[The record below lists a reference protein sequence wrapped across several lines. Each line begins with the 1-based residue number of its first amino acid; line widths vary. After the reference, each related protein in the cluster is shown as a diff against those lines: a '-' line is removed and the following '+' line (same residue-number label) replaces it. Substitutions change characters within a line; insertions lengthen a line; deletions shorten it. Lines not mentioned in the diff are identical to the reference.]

1 MPSHATESRLYAG
14 VYSDPEFAAIFCD
27 RNQLQKWLDVERALA
42 LTQAEM
48 GMIPDEAARDIACAA
63 DADAFDLDAL
73 GAQSRQTGHVLVPT
87 IRALAAR
94 CAGDSGEF
102 VHYGA
107 TTQDILDTGLVLQI
121 RDAWER
127 TLARLR
133 SIRAQ
138 LLRLALRH
146 KRTPMVARTHGQQA
160 LPTTFGYKVAVWI
173 DEIDRHLERFDQAY
187 ARVMTGNLTGAVG
200 TLASFGEQGLELQRR
215 TLARLGL
222 AAPQTSWHSARDRI
236 LDVAGLLVQVAV
248 TIGRIANE
256 VYHLQRTEI
265 DEVREAAPAG
275 KIGSSTMPHKQ
286 NPSTIDLI
294 SALSRLIRAQMV
306 ALTDAAFQQ
315 HERDGTAWRIEWAA
329 LPEIFVYTGALLAR
343 MDEALAAGLD
353 VREQRMRDNLDLLG
367 GRILSERVMLALG
380 ERVGKQTAHDLVHE
394 ASMRARRDELAFAD
408 ALRMDARIRVAF
420 APGALEALLDPVT
433 YTGLAAR
440 MVELVAG
447 ETAAVAHRPG
457 MPTDA
462 VAQTA
467 ACDNALADIA
477 ARG

>member
-14 VYSDPEFAAIFCD
+14 VYSDPDFAAIFCD

-48 GMIPDEAARDIACAA
+48 GMIPHQTAQEIARVARAE
-63 DADAFDLDAL
+63 AFDLDAL
-73 GAQSRQTGHVLVPT
+73 GRHSRETGHVLVPT
-87 IRALAAR
+87 IRALAALCR
-94 CAGDSGEF
+94 DDCGEF

-121 RDAWER
+121 REAWHCAL
-127 TLARLR
+127 TRLR

-138 LLRLALRH
+138 LLQLALRH

-160 LPTTFGYKVAVWI
+160 LPTTFGYKVAVWV

-200 TLASFGEQGLELQRR
+200 TLASFGERGLELQRR

-294 SALSRLIRAQMV
+294 SALSRLIRAQML

-353 VREQRMRDNLDLLG
+353 IREQRMRDNLDLLG

-408 ALRMDARIRVAF
+408 ALLADARIRDAF
-420 APGALEALLDPVT
+420 APGALQALLDPVT

-440 MVELVAG
+440 MVELVADEVVAG
-447 ETAAVAHRPG
+447 GDAAVAPPLHRPH
-457 MPTDA
+457 
-462 VAQTA
+462 
-467 ACDNALADIA
+467 
-477 ARG
+477 

>member
-14 VYSDPEFAAIFCD
+14 VYSDPDFAAIFCD

-48 GMIPDEAARDIACAA
+48 GIIPDEAAREIARAA
-63 DADAFDLDAL
+63 RAESFDLDAL
-73 GAQSRQTGHVLVPT
+73 GRQSRETGHVLVPT
-87 IRALAAR
+87 IRALAALCR
-94 CAGDSGEF
+94 GDCGEF

-121 RDAWER
+121 RDAWQCA
-127 TLARLR
+127 LARLR

-138 LLRLALRH
+138 LLQLALRH

-160 LPTTFGYKVAVWI
+160 LPTTFGYKVAVWV

-200 TLASFGEQGLELQRR
+200 TLASFGERGLELQRR

-353 VREQRMRDNLDLLG
+353 IREQRMRDNLDLLG

-408 ALRMDARIRVAF
+408 ALLADARIRDAF
-420 APGALEALLDPVT
+420 APGALQALLDPVT
-433 YTGLAAR
+433 YTGLATQ

-447 ETAAVAHRPG
+447 ETAAVGRLHIL
-457 MPTDA
+457 PTDA
-462 VAQTA
+462 A
-467 ACDNALADIA
+467 ARIAAADIA
-477 ARG
+477 VRG

>member
-14 VYSDPEFAAIFCD
+14 LYSDPEFAAIFCD
-27 RNQLQKWLDVERALA
+27 RNQLQKWLEVERALA
-42 LTQAEM
+42 ATQAEM
-48 GMIPDEAARDIACAA
+48 GMIPAQAAQEIARVARA
-63 DADAFDLDAL
+63 ELFDLDEL
-73 GAQSRQTGHVLVPT
+73 GRRSRETGHVLVPT
-87 IRALAAR
+87 IRALAALCR
-94 CAGDSGEF
+94 ESWGEF

-127 TLARLR
+127 ALARLH
-133 SIRAQ
+133 SIRSR
-138 LLRLALRH
+138 LLVLARRH
-146 KRTPMVARTHGQQA
+146 RRTPMVARTHGQQA

-173 DEIDRHLERFDQAY
+173 DEIDRHLERFDQAR
-187 ARVMTGNLTGAVG
+187 ARVMVGNLTGAVG
-200 TLASFGEQGLELQRR
+200 TLAAFGEHGLELQRR

-222 AAPQTSWHSARDRI
+222 AAPLTSWHSARDRI

-248 TIGRIANE
+248 TLGRIANE
-256 VYHLQRTEI
+256 IYHLQRTEI

-343 MDEALAAGLD
+343 MDEVLAAGLD
-353 VREQRMRDNLDLLG
+353 VRERRMRDNLDLLG
-367 GRILSERVMLALG
+367 GAILSERVMLALG
-380 ERVGKQTAHDLVHE
+380 ERVGKQTAHELVHE
-394 ASMRARRDELAFAD
+394 ASMRTRNGELAFRD
-408 ALRMDARIRVAF
+408 ALLADARIRAGF
-420 APGALEALLDPVT
+420 GAGELETLLDPES
-433 YTGLAAR
+433 YTGLAAD
-440 MVELVAG
+440 MVALVAG
-447 ETAAVAHRPG
+447 DAADR
-457 MPTDA
+457 
-462 VAQTA
+462 A
-467 ACDNALADIA
+467 AAPVLSAAPLA
-477 ARG
+477 ARSAAHS